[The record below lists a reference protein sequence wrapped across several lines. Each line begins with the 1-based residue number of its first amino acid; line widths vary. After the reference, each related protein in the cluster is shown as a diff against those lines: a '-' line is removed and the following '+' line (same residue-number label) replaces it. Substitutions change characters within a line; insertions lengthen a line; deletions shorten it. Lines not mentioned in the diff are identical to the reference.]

1 MVCAEFPGS
10 KNMIWFH
17 PAVTALRGQGSTIY
31 VRAGSFEGNKDLFN
45 LLLCYFSNFP

>member
-17 PAVTALRGQGSTIY
+17 PAVTASRGQGSTIY